1 LTWIIRK
8 EYIDMKAKEKGIA
21 PVYAANK
28 DASKADSSARSGGTK
43 RPFNAFKDFRS
54 IGNDDSGSRGGRGG
68 ESDKNVT
75 VFVEGKEMDVDTE
88 TGNLKN
94 PEELQYSSGKVA
106 RFEGASTSDESDVIT
121 LKVCPS
127 YDRLNS
133 FI

>member
-1 LTWIIRK
+1 
-8 EYIDMKAKEKGIA
+8 MKAKEKGIA

-54 IGNDDSGSRGGRGG
+54 IGEDSGSRGGRGE
-68 ESDKNVT
+68 ESNKNVT

-106 RFEGASTSDESDVIT
+106 RFEGASTSDESDAVT
-121 LKVCPS
+121 LKVCPI
-127 YDRLNS
+127 DRLL
-133 FI
+133 